1 MNMRNAHT
9 KRRLMMRRLR
19 SAALAVLGFVLL
31 PILTASAASG
41 QQDGAQEF
49 TVTVENVSTPGL
61 LTTDRAMGVV
71 PLSPGAFVVFDG
83 DDPAFTVG
91 QMADSGTRL
100 IAEDGFP
107 GPMPFITDM
116 TEVEILKSLDGELQV
131 GVFAAPGGTPDVPG
145 IFPGETATFTFTA
158 SEGELL
164 QIETMFV
171 QSNDW
176 FYAFGDG
183 GLELFSG
190 GAPVSGDVTSQL
202 ALYDAGTEID
212 APPGEGPMAPPGAVQ
227 KPVQGPMDTAVGT
240 DETLP
245 IQLAM
250 ERHPDFPIPATT
262 EVIRV
267 TVDSSAAGPVPEGGD
282 AGPAPQGG
290 MATGAGG
297 TAGDGSD
304 ATALVLLAGLGATAL
319 VLVRTGLARRKAR

>member
-1 MNMRNAHT
+1 
-9 KRRLMMRRLR
+9 MRRLP

-31 PILTASAASG
+31 PFLTASAASA

-116 TEVEILKSLDGELQV
+116 TEVEILKGLDGGLQV
-131 GVFAAPGGTPDVPG
+131 GAFAAPGGTPDLPA

-158 SEGELL
+158 SAGQRL

-171 QSNDW
+171 QSDDW

-202 ALYDAGTEID
+202 ALYDAGTETD

-227 KPVQGPMDTAVGT
+227 KPVQGPMDTNVGT
-240 DETLP
+240 DETEP

-250 ERHPDFPIPATT
+250 ERHPDFEIPATT

-267 TVDSSAAGPVPEGGD
+267 TVDSSESDAGPVPE
-282 AGPAPQGG
+282 GG

-304 ATALVLLAGLGATAL
+304 PTTLVLLAGLGATAL
-319 VLVRTGLARRKAR
+319 VLGTGLARRKAR